1 MRFFSPENVNMS
13 SETRLDRRYCYTR
26 KANFSQESGRVMEVD
41 MMLLEG
47 RLSTG
52 LVEGVRVVQLDYNT
66 CLECDHSDMAMFIF
80 VPEVGVSLEE
90 AEEVVMKA
98 KVRESLDGRWFCVG
112 L

>member
-1 MRFFSPENVNMS
+1 MGALLPPCIQ
-13 SETRLDRRYCYTR
+13 LWPD
-26 KANFSQESGRVMEVD
+26 ANFSQESGEVMEVD

-98 KVRESLDGRWFCVG
+98 EVRESLDGRWFCVG